1 MSSDAIHRILKQFKV
16 SIAHP
21 AKCIEE
27 AQQLLANPG
36 LSDPSLAQ
44 WQSEPF
50 VTIDNPDSRDLDQAL
65 LIERATD
72 NGYRVR
78 YALADASFY
87 IKPGMALFNEALKRG
102 VTYYT
107 PILAASMLPTELS
120 EGLVSLNPNVDRRAL
135 VFDMQLHADG
145 TVINTTIVRACINS
159 HAKLSYASVQQSL
172 DDNLPTV
179 EPYTESLSL
188 LKELGEILISN
199 ALDRDV
205 IPFQRSETSIELVN
219 DELLMSQRRR
229 VRTEKYNEQ
238 ISLLCNMQGAQ
249 LLAKLANPELQS
261 IFRVH
266 DAPLP
271 GRVSNLR
278 KLINAFAELKSLD
291 YRWEKEQTL
300 ADYVQKLPTGPD
312 ALALQRQILICN
324 QASEYRPEPGRHHA
338 LAVPSYARFSSP
350 MREIVGIFIHKELLE
365 ALGAE
370 SPSQDPQLRDQII
383 DIANQSRQT
392 QKQISKA
399 IEFVALQNLL
409 KKQHLVHQ
417 GIIMG
422 FKGDKIYVACDE
434 IACDLKV
441 NQQDL
446 QQQYN
451 SQYEFS
457 DLKAVPE
464 NNSAPTFTL
473 GDEVSVKPNGY
484 NEQTRRFSLLLTP
497 HP

>member
-1 MSSDAIHRILKQFKV
+1 MSRDAIHRILKQFKV
-16 SIAHP
+16 SIDHP
-21 AKCIEE
+21 AECIAE
-27 AQQLLANPG
+27 AQQLIANPG

-44 WQSEPF
+44 WQAEPF

-65 LIERATD
+65 LIERTTD
-72 NGYRVR
+72 AGYRVR

-87 IKPGMALFNEALKRG
+87 IKPGMALFEEALKRG

-107 PILAASMLPTELS
+107 PILAAPMLPPELS
-120 EGLVSLNPNVDRRAL
+120 EGLVSLNPQVERRAL
-135 VFDMQLHADG
+135 VFDMRLQSDG
-145 TVINTTIVRACINS
+145 TVLNTTIVRACINS
-159 HAKLSYASVQQSL
+159 HAKLSYEGVQQQL
-172 DDNLPTV
+172 DNKLP
-179 EPYTESLSL
+179 EDAIYNESLLL

-205 IPFQRSETSIELVN
+205 IPFNRSETSIDLIDDELV
-219 DELLMSQRRR
+219 MGKRRR

-249 LLAKLANPELQS
+249 MLAKLSKPELQS

-278 KLINAFAELKSLD
+278 TLINDFAALKSMD
-291 YRWEKEQTL
+291 YRWEKDQSL
-300 ADYVQKLPTGPD
+300 ADYVQTLPAGPN

-350 MREIVGIFIHKELLE
+350 MREIVGIFTHKELLE

-370 SPSQDPQLRDQII
+370 PPMQDNQLRDNII
-383 DIANQSRQT
+383 EIANQSRQT

-399 IEFVALQNLL
+399 IEFVALQSLL
-409 KKQHLVHQ
+409 EKQDLTHT

-422 FKGDKIYVACDE
+422 FRGDKIYVACDN

-441 NQQDL
+441 KQHDL
-446 QQQYN
+446 QAQY
-451 SQYEFS
+451 SCQYEFS
-457 DLKAVPE
+457 DLKAVPA
-464 NNSAPTFTL
+464 NNDAPTFML

-484 NEQTRRFSLLLTP
+484 NAQTRRFTLLLFSKE
-497 HP
+497 